1 MNKKK
6 ILIVDDEPELVNLIR
21 LRLEAN
27 GYEVIDASN
36 GEEGLKKVEEERP
49 DIILLD
55 IMMPKKDGYTL
66 MRELKRKEAT
76 KSIPIIA
83 LTGKP
88 KMKDLFEIEG
98 IKDYIVKPFEDED
111 LLLRIKRALTPRRE
125 NGQKENLNS

>member
-1 MNKKK
+1 
-6 ILIVDDEPELVNLIR
+6 
-21 LRLEAN
+21 
-27 GYEVIDASN
+27 
-36 GEEGLKKVEEERP
+36 
-49 DIILLD
+49 
-55 IMMPKKDGYTL
+55 
-66 MRELKRKEAT
+66 MRELKYKEIT